1 VTPSARRGRGDV
13 LGDQEQEREGRAAP
27 WTSKNRSGGR
37 ATPWASGRGGEPA
50 TPWANIGE
58 ASRRLPGRAS
68 RGRSTSRSRPGVL
81 WSISN
86 IVGVVGKSFSDLFTR
101 LLAQFKTDANISS
114 ALAHEACFIELL
126 SLHVCTNS
134 QSIV

>member
-1 VTPSARRGRGDV
+1 M
-13 LGDQEQEREGRAAP
+13 
-27 WTSKNRSGGR
+27 TSLN
-37 ATPWASGRGGEPA
+37 
-50 TPWANIGE
+50 
-58 ASRRLPGRAS
+58 
-68 RGRSTSRSRPGVL
+68 GRSE
-81 WSISN
+81 
-86 IVGVVGKSFSDLFTR
+86 VVFVKDNNANEMCTLVVILIFTR